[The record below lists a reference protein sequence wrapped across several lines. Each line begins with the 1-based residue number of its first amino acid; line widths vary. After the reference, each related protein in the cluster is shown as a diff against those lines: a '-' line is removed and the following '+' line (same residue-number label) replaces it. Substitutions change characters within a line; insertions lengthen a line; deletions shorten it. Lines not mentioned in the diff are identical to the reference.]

1 MSYFFRKVV
10 IMPDSKAFSL
20 NWIDVKNLGK
30 NAGLVGIAAALT
42 YVGQNLGGL
51 DLGASGIVAGPILAI
66 LIDAVVKWSNNNVK
80 DTPDTPA

>member
-51 DLGASGIVAGPILAI
+51 DLGASGIVAVPILAI

>member
-1 MSYFFRKVV
+1 
-10 IMPDSKAFSL
+10 MPDSKAFSL

-51 DLGASGIVAGPILAI
+51 DLGASGIVAVPILAI

>member
-1 MSYFFRKVV
+1 
-10 IMPDSKAFSL
+10 MPDSKAFSL
-20 NWIDVKNLGK
+20 NWIDVRNLGK

-51 DLGASGIVAGPILAI
+51 DLGTSGIVAVPILAI

>member
-1 MSYFFRKVV
+1 
-10 IMPDSKAFSL
+10 MPDSKAFSL

-51 DLGASGIVAGPILAI
+51 DLGASGIVAVPILAI
-66 LIDAVVKWSNNNVK
+66 LIDAVVKWANNNVK

>member
-1 MSYFFRKVV
+1 
-10 IMPDSKAFSL
+10 MPDSKAFSL
-20 NWIDVKNLGK
+20 NWIYVKNLGK

-51 DLGASGIVAGPILAI
+51 DLGASGIVAVPILAI

>member
-1 MSYFFRKVV
+1 
-10 IMPDSKAFSL
+10 MPDSKAFSL

-51 DLGASGIVAGPILAI
+51 DLGASGIVAVPILAN

>member
-1 MSYFFRKVV
+1 
-10 IMPDSKAFSL
+10 MPDSKAFSL

-51 DLGASGIVAGPILAI
+51 DLGASGIVAVPILAI
-66 LIDAVVKWSNNNVK
+66 LIDAGVKWSNNNVK